1 MTSIHVTRTHRQSI
15 QYILPSESIKLA
27 QAELVAID
35 EAAAIPLPIVK
46 SLLGSYTVFMSST
59 VNGYEGTGRAL
70 SLKLI
75 QQLRVQQ
82 GAAVAEAARAASHDI
97 SGSKNKK
104 GERKVHE
111 ERWKAAAEAAAS
123 YINNSSSHTN
133 ARTLKELTLDT
144 PIRYAAGDPIE
155 KWLNGLLCLDM
166 TTHSQ
171 RLVNV
176 LPAPRDCDLYM
187 VNRDALFSYHKLS
200 ESLLQRIWALYTSAH
215 YKNTPN
221 DLQML
226 SDAPAHRLFV
236 LLGPQKASSTQ
247 SNNGA
252 SKPVLPDVL
261 CVLQIAFEGFIS
273 RQSVQSELMKANK
286 ASGDMIPWTISQ
298 QFNDSEFATLSGA
311 RIVRIATHPDV
322 QKMGYGSRAVDLLI
336 QYFQGELSAG
346 SGPSPAVGTFG
357 GEGAGD
363 ADDSAIHAIHSTKEL
378 PTDNDGSESSLLQES
393 VVPRKKLPSLLTP
406 VSERPCERLHW
417 LGVSFGLTTQLLNF
431 WTRKSFKTCY
441 LRQTAN
447 DLTGEHSAILLR
459 ELNCDGVLDAP
470 VPGWVNSYVTD
481 YRRRLVSLMSYAF
494 GKLETVLAITLV
506 DPDRRLTSAVGS
518 TGDVGADDAVDGTE
532 ETSAGQSST
541 TNTTGAVLDSSVA
554 RLTVD
559 ELLTVHLSHHDLKRL
574 DLYAR
579 NMVDHH
585 MILDTIPVLAR
596 LVFLSRIQGL
606 RFSYLQVA
614 ILLATGLQH
623 RDVDEIAK
631 ELDIPVSQ
639 VLAFFNKTIR
649 KIATHLRELVEK
661 HVSKELIQ
669 PNQVK
674 NLAKRSQEQMNAAQ
688 STVGSLL
695 DEHRNDVAD
704 FNQKNQQAKKSAS
717 TAAAAGSSTPG
728 GGAKQAV
735 SLPSITLTNV
745 QPANDDDLAKAWT
758 QSAKKMKSDPTSV
771 SVPVVP
777 TSLSS
782 SSMEPNRG
790 HEKGKDKHKSH
801 NKHNAWKN
809 NKGNHHHSA
818 SPK

>member
-1 MTSIHVTRTHRQSI
+1 MVTCIHVTRTHRQSI
-15 QYILPSESIKLA
+15 QYILPSDSIKLA

-75 QQLRVQQ
+75 QQLRSQQ
-82 GAAVAEAARAASHDI
+82 GAAVAEAARQASHDI
-97 SGSKNKK
+97 AGAKNKK

-111 ERWKAAAEAAAS
+111 ERWKAAAEAAAN
-123 YINNSSSHTN
+123 YTNNSSTHTN

-144 PIRYAAGDPIE
+144 PIRYATGDPIE

-166 TTHSQ
+166 ATHSQ

-176 LPAPRDCDLYM
+176 LPAPRDCELYM

-236 LLGPQKASSTQ
+236 LLGPQRATDPSHSGSSK
-247 SNNGA
+247 S
-252 SKPVLPDVL
+252 PMLPDVL
-261 CVLQIAFEGFIS
+261 CVLQVAFEGFIS
-273 RQSVQSELMKANK
+273 RQSIQSELMKANK

-311 RIVRIATHPDV
+311 RVVRIATHPDV
-322 QKMGYGSRAVDLLI
+322 QKMGYGSRAIDLLI
-336 QYFQGELSAG
+336 QYFQGDLSAG
-346 SGPSPAVGTFG
+346 SGPSPPVGSFG

-363 ADDSAIHAIHSTKEL
+363 SEGDAIHAIHSTKDLSTE
-378 PTDNDGSESSLLQES
+378 NDGSEASLLQET
-393 VVPRKKLPSLLTP
+393 VIPRKKLPSLLTP
-406 VSERPCERLHW
+406 ISERPCERLHW
-417 LGVSFGLTTQLLNF
+417 LGVSFGLTSQLLNF
-431 WTRKSFKTCY
+431 WTRKGFKTCY

-459 ELNCDGVLDAP
+459 ELNCEGVLDAP
-470 VPGWVNSYVTD
+470 VSGWVNSYVSD
-481 YRRRLVSLMSYAF
+481 YRRRLVSLMSYNF
-494 GKLETVLAITLV
+494 SKLETVLAITLV
-506 DPDRRLTSAVGS
+506 DPDRKLTSAAGS
-518 TGDVGADDAVDGTE
+518 TGGDSGMNEAADEMGE
-532 ETSAGQSST
+532 PST
-541 TNTTGAVLDSSVA
+541 GGVTNDEVIDKTATKITA
-554 RLTVD
+554 D
-559 ELLTVHLSHHDLKRL
+559 ELLSVHFSHHDLKRL

-579 NMVDHH
+579 NMADHH

-606 RFSYLQVA
+606 RFSFLQIA

-623 RDVDEIAK
+623 RDVDQIAK

-649 KIATHLRELVEK
+649 KIATYLRELVEK
-661 HVSKELIQ
+661 QVSKEVLH
-669 PNQVK
+669 PNQAK
-674 NLAKRSQEQMNAAQ
+674 SLNKRSQEQMNAAQ
-688 STVGSLL
+688 SEVGSLL
-695 DEHRNDVAD
+695 EEHKSDVKS
-704 FNQKNQQAKKSAS
+704 FKQKNQPSK
-717 TAAAAGSSTPG
+717 AADLMG
-728 GGAKQAV
+728 V
-735 SLPSITLTNV
+735 TNV
-745 QPANDDDLAKAWT
+745 MANDEDLASAWA
-758 QSAKKMKSDPTSV
+758 QSAKKTKADPSSV
-771 SVPVVP
+771 SVPV
-777 TSLSS
+777 TLASS
-782 SSMEPNRG
+782 SPSSG
-790 HEKGKDKHKSH
+790 FKQSKDHKHHNKDQAWKQKHHHSHQNQKHKS
-801 NKHNAWKN
+801 
-809 NKGNHHHSA
+809 GHS
-818 SPK
+818 KDV